1 MSNMNTLQT
10 PKPFNNYRQDRHTRG
25 WDIDRDIDGY
35 DKETVEKETKR
46 RDREM
51 ARTAIQE
58 GLELLEN
65 ATPEELQFN
74 ASKLLDMQ
82 ESHDVIEEFD
92 QIDEGDY
99 DSDIRTIDD
108 EDPFATENEIGL
120 KSREQIKGA
129 LARQATLDSYED
141 DDFGDSDYNSPMR
154 ITNRPR

>member
-1 MSNMNTLQT
+1 MVSMRTMNTLQT

-25 WDIDRDIDGY
+25 QDIDRDIDGY
-35 DKETVEKETKR
+35 DKETVEKETER

-51 ARTAIQE
+51 ARAAIQE

-82 ESHDVIEEFD
+82 ESHDVIEEAD
-92 QIDEGDY
+92 SILDERVIG
-99 DSDIRTIDD
+99 D
-108 EDPFATENEIGL
+108 EDLFTTEGEVGR
-120 KSREQIKGA
+120 KSRKEIKDA
-129 LARQATLDSYED
+129 QARQATLDSYEE